1 MVSNIII
8 IQHVLLRTQEEL
20 HYLYTKCMFR
30 HRQCNSAY
38 MCICKI
44 PPCYYMLHSNDKA
57 GYRIHSDLKEMHYI
71 YFQLGIFAGLF
82 SSARE

>member
-1 MVSNIII
+1 
-8 IQHVLLRTQEEL
+8 
-20 HYLYTKCMFR
+20 MFR

-38 MCICKI
+38 MCICRT

-57 GYRIHSDLKEMHYI
+57 GHRIHSDLKEMHYI

-82 SSARE
+82 SSARELKANVEKFQDDLDIKVHDALIVTTKA